1 MANEAGPLV
10 LEFTDSYQEARRA
23 GAERGGQVADHGKDR
38 ESWHVNGTAHRSQIA
53 VLEAGAR
60 SDGLVRT
67 ELTYDR
73 VVSSDYVRFGISS
86 RLTDRGHEVL
96 AANWAL
102 WVRTLKVSAAVI
114 MSTLMIMVPWTLI
127 ASGTVHEKSI

>member
-1 MANEAGPLV
+1 MRPDRWSWSSQTA
-10 LEFTDSYQEARRA
+10 TRRRGGQSQSA
-23 GAERGGQVADHGKDR
+23 GGQVADHGKDR
-38 ESWHVNGTAHRSQIA
+38 ESWHVSGTAHRSQIA
-53 VLEAGAR
+53 VLEASAR

-67 ELTYDR
+67 EITYDSAS
-73 VVSSDYVRFGISS
+73 SSDYVRFGISS
-86 RLTDRGHEVL
+86 RLSDRGHEVL

-114 MSTLMIMVPWTLI
+114 MSTLMIMVPWTLM